1 MPSSSL
7 RRTQKADARHPGG
20 TDGLCDHLLPWRPA
34 ASPTYNLGDVAAL
47 SGTDRAV
54 AGGSAF
60 ADVSGTIAAR
70 GKAVLVHA
78 CLLQESQLVAKPAS
92 TLAERALWSR
102 R

>member
-7 RRTQKADARHPGG
+7 RRTQKADHRRPGG

-34 ASPTYNLGDVAAL
+34 ASPTYDVGDMAAL

-54 AGGSAF
+54 AGGSVF
-60 ADVSGTIAAR
+60 ADVSGTLADR
-70 GKAVLVHA
+70 GKSALVRA
-78 CLLQESQLVAKPAS
+78 RSLQGSQRVAKPAS
-92 TLAERALWSR
+92 TFAVRALWSR